1 METGRA
7 GVSPQPPQG
16 WRMEVKVT
24 HSAASSSSRSRA
36 AQAHSQRPASKQGRL
51 PHPFPSQPCACPLSR
66 APALSPAL
74 CSPVVCK
81 TWEVGGGMLGAG
93 RCWGVSAESLAPRS
107 VGVRIRW
114 VHLAS
119 GYLRCQLLTLL
130 QKAARVTG
138 RRSLKPIGSS
148 SLILFS
154 SSPRPHP
161 DRSTAVPWG
170 PSGQTRLCHPFSHSV
185 PWRCLKIL
193 TTALFR
199 LVAMTVAKPERVLV

>member
-1 METGRA
+1 MCLLSHHRA
-7 GVSPQPPQG
+7 GGWRSRSDTPLPAAAHGAGRPKHTASAGAAPASLPLPALRLPPQQGTCSEPSSVLTCGVQDLGG
-16 WRMEVKVT
+16 WGKGT
-24 HSAASSSSRSRA
+24 
-36 AQAHSQRPASKQGRL
+36 
-51 PHPFPSQPCACPLSR
+51 
-66 APALSPAL
+66 
-74 CSPVVCK
+74 
-81 TWEVGGGMLGAG
+81 LGAR